1 MIQEA
6 SKPSLHSKQEELVD
20 SDDISEEIFERE
32 DLNDE
37 EQVDHAEAAFLKLS

>member
-1 MIQEA
+1 M

-20 SDDISEEIFERE
+20 SEDVDEAIFEWE

-37 EQVDHAEAAFLKLS
+37 E